1 LFNTAAAAAATQA
14 WLQHECWSRQLQY
27 DGLKPELVQQ
37 LLQWQE
43 TEAGQEAAAVALA
56 NAESARAAAA
66 AAAAGDEG
74 LQEQQGDAQQLD
86 SIDSSSG
93 SSSGSRRRRRS
104 TNSAAV
110 ASNSSIT
117 GEGQVFGD
125 GVDDAADVA
134 SFEKPLRNAA
144 AAAADSLTALLLQL
158 QEQPDNAA
166 LLAVARNSLE
176 LHVRGLMTNTHTS
189 ESSSSRLNSGSW
201 QSFTSSRGWGSAA
214 AAAASASAAAA
225 ASRTAA
231 LQEAAADLAF
241 RIQTASSPASIA
253 ALATACYSREVQS
266 PVLAAAMSE
275 AVASVAPQL
284 GPQEVYRV
292 LRLLVEHL
300 GQPNV
305 TNSVSNGDGLA
316 AGGEA
321 GTTLRRGFQVLAQA
335 LIGCCS
341 ALAPMQLAEAVALLA
356 RHQYDDAWGCV
367 AAYQLYS
374 WLLLAFF

>member
-1 LFNTAAAAAATQA
+1 MQA
-14 WLQHECWSRQLQY
+14 WLQHECWTRQLRY
-27 DGLKPELVQQ
+27 DGLKPDLVQQ
-37 LLQWQE
+37 LLEWQE

-56 NAESARAAAA
+56 NAEVARAAAA
-66 AAAAGDEG
+66 GAEEG
-74 LQEQQGDAQQLD
+74 LQEEQGAEQQQYD
-86 SIDSSSG
+86 SIDS

-110 ASNSSIT
+110 AGSSNIT
-117 GEGQVFGD
+117 GEGQASAGGAD
-125 GVDDAADVA
+125 ADVA
-134 SFEKPLRNAA
+134 PYEQPQQPPRNAA
-144 AAAADSLTALLLQL
+144 AAAADSLTALLQQL

-176 LHVRGLMTNTHTS
+176 LHVKGLMANTHIVD
-189 ESSSSRLNSGSW
+189 SSSSTAGSSW
-201 QSFTSSRGWGSAA
+201 QSFTGSRGWGGVAA
-214 AAAASASAAAA
+214 AAAAAAAA

-231 LQEAAADLAF
+231 LQEAAADLAS

-300 GQPNV
+300 GESDVSNSV
-305 TNSVSNGDGLA
+305 TNSDVMAAA
-316 AGGEA
+316 AGWATGEA
-321 GTTLRRGFQVLAQA
+321 GSTLRRGFQVLAQA
-335 LIGCCS
+335 LISCCS

-356 RHQYDDAWGCV
+356 RHQYDDAWG
-367 AAYQLYS
+367 
-374 WLLLAFF
+374 